1 MSRQVVSV
9 WELVSPERTDG
20 ADLLGS
26 RFGRSLPVAV
36 GRPLTGL
43 WADSAPSQPFP
54 RDQQRPSLGGPEPG
68 GGGGAPGLKLG
79 KRSGIPVRPLANA
92 GEFPESPRSRSQISS
107 HFWF

>member
-20 ADLLGS
+20 TDLLGS

-54 RDQQRPSLGGPEPG
+54 RDQQRPSLGGPEPS
-68 GGGGAPGLKLG
+68 APGLKLG